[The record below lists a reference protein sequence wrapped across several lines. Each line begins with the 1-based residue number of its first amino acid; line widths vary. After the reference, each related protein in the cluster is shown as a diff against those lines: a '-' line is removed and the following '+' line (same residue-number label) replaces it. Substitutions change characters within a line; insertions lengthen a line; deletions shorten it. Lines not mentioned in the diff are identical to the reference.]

1 MNKTGTITY
10 EKVMIPIRL
19 TPETYEKLVDAVQA
33 KKKKSRGYSMNEF
46 VNSLLEKEL
55 KIKRNY

>member
-46 VNSLLEKEL
+46 INSLLEKEL